1 MPRLARREF
10 LHAASLGMFG
20 MSASGWFPVLA
31 DQLASNK
38 QRRRQCI
45 LLWMTGG
52 PTQTDYKANFDNF
65 HLVLNSATPVRLQ
78 QFDVE

>member
-1 MPRLARREF
+1 MPSVAVI
-10 LHAASLGMFG
+10 G
-20 MSASGWFPVLA
+20 
-31 DQLASNK
+31 ASNAHNK
-38 QRRRQCI
+38 YGNKAVRAYLRQ
-45 LLWMTGG
+45 TSGG